1 MRRSTLIWCALICAL
16 LCALGVAAAP
26 VAQTNPFAQLVFD
39 IRSDLEFLADQ
50 VLSAGVRPPEWSGNT
65 DLASP
70 TVVSDLWF
78 DTEQLANAI
87 FGPEERP
94 LDWIGASV
102 PVNEILARNVR
113 HDLEL
118 SADEILG
125 VGERPPEWRGA
136 AKITQC
142 SRNLQNILTVL
153 ERFHNIRPTTPE
165 SAL

>member
-1 MRRSTLIWCALICAL
+1 MRRSTLIWGTLMCAL

-26 VAQTNPFAQLVFD
+26 VAQTNPFEQLVFD
-39 IRSDLEFLADQ
+39 TRSDLD
-50 VLSAGVRPPEWSGNT
+50 ST
-65 DLASP
+65 

-94 LDWIGASV
+94 LDWIDASV

-118 SADEILG
+118 SADE
-125 VGERPPEWRGA
+125 
-136 AKITQC
+136 
-142 SRNLQNILTVL
+142 
-153 ERFHNIRPTTPE
+153 
-165 SAL
+165 